1 MNGVIIT
8 RQTAQGQERIY
19 FDQETVEFRALNNR
33 TRRRIRQAKA
43 KKAAADRKAA
53 NQERRTI
60 RMAKRCAALTAVSVG
75 VWAMSLLGL
84 ASPVLAACV
93 SVPCFGAMCFRIGK
107 HGK

>member
-19 FDQETVEFRALNNR
+19 FDQETVEFRFLNNR
-33 TRRRIRQAKA
+33 TRRRVHQAKA
-43 KKAAADRKAA
+43 KKNAAARKAA
-53 NQERRTI
+53 EQERRTI
-60 RMAKRCAALTAVSVG
+60 RTVKHCTALAAVSVG